1 MFNDDWMRER
11 GFLSFSKPKAID
23 IISSHKH
30 LKLITIES
38 YQPVKDA
45 LFLFQK
51 YDISQIPVVEN
62 NKFVGSLNDNVLY
75 QNLIEN
81 PDLSKA
87 IVKDVMQKPFPIV
100 DLHATIDEIAKLIDK
115 ENNAVLTKDMLGDYH
130 IITKYD
136 IIQAVSNS
144 SGV

>member
-1 MFNDDWMRER
+1 
-11 GFLSFSKPKAID
+11 
-23 IISSHKH
+23 
-30 LKLITIES
+30 
-38 YQPVKDA
+38 
-45 LFLFQK
+45 
-51 YDISQIPVVEN
+51 VEN